1 MARKVEIRDYQAVQ
15 PRNRTNTRT
24 ATRIPQ
30 APGRLTLA
38 TIRLNV
44 PRTTTTSTATTA
56 TTATTGRRT
65 TVELLATVGVRG
77 VRNIAQLVFRVFRDN
92 VEIFRTQQG
101 VESAGSEEF
110 YTVAFQAIDLNPRA
124 GTHRYTLT
132 VENAT
137 PNSTAQVV
145 GPINL
150 SGKVIE
156 RTATNR

>member
-1 MARKVEIRDYQAVQ
+1 M
-15 PRNRTNTRT
+15 
-24 ATRIPQ
+24 
-30 APGRLTLA
+30 
-38 TIRLNV
+38 IRLNV
-44 PRTTTTSTATTA
+44 PRRTTTM
-56 TTATTGRRT
+56 TGRRT

-110 YTVAFQAIDLNPRA
+110 YTVAFQAIDLNPRN

-137 PNSTAQVV
+137 ANTTAQVV
-145 GPINL
+145 GPINF

-156 RTATNR
+156 RNTTN

>member
-1 MARKVEIRDYQAVQ
+1 MARNVVIRDYQAVQ
-15 PRNRTNTRT
+15 PRNRTNTGT

-30 APGRLTLA
+30 APGRLSLA

-44 PRTTTTSTATTA
+44 PRTTTTTT
-56 TTATTGRRT
+56 TTTTGRRT

-110 YTVAFQAIDLNPRA
+110 YTVAFQAIDLNPRV

-156 RTATNR
+156 RNTTNG

>member
-1 MARKVEIRDYQAVQ
+1 MPRKIEIQDYQAVQ
-15 PRNRTNTRT
+15 PRNRTNTGT
-24 ATRIPQ
+24 ATTIPR
-30 APGRLTLA
+30 APRRLRLA

-44 PRTTTTSTATTA
+44 QRGTTT
-56 TTATTGRRT
+56 RRRN

-110 YTVAFQAIDLNPRA
+110 YTIAFQAIDLKPRA

-137 PNSTAQVV
+137 ANTTAQVV
-145 GPINL
+145 GPINF

-156 RTATNR
+156 RNTTTG